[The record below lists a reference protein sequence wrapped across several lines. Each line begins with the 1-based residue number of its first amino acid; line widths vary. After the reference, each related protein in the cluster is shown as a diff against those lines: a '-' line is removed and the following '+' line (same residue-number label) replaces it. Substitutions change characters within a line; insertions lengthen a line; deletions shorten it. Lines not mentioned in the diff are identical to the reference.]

1 MLSLREL
8 WDLEVLGNT
17 LGTWVAAFGI
27 FLVTFAIRPVI
38 SRLIEAQNARRAAR
52 TGTESHPM
60 LDVALELVASTSRL
74 FLWGAAIWLAS
85 RDLTFP
91 PRVEHWL
98 TVTLVLLFWMQM
110 ALWAMTAVRYGINA
124 RQRRMGTQDRVLSSS
139 IAVIMFASGV
149 AIWGIAA
156 LLALDNLGVQIGPL
170 LAGLG
175 IGGVAL
181 ALAVQTVLADLLAS
195 LSIAL
200 DKPFTIGDSLK
211 IDDLQGTVEH
221 IGIKSTRLR
230 SINGEQIIIS
240 NADLLKSR
248 LRNFGRLY
256 ERRSLFTLGVHYETA
271 VEKLA
276 AVPAAVRE
284 IIEATAQTRF
294 ERCHL
299 LTYGARALEF
309 EVVYFVTNPAYNA
322 YADAQQSINLR
333 ILGRLR
339 ELGVLFAAEAP
350 TSLRIQSPR
359 AGRRT
364 RRRRTRPSRRRAFP
378 SGHRRTGCRGRRPR
392 RARPRAPRAR
402 HGR

>member
-1 MLSLREL
+1 MLNWREL

-17 LGTWVAAFGI
+17 VGTWAAAFGI
-27 FLVTFAIRPVI
+27 FLVTFAVRPVI
-38 SRLIEAQNARRAAR
+38 ARLIEAQHARRAAR
-52 TGTESHPM
+52 TGSESPPM
-60 LDVALELVASTSRL
+60 LDLALELVASTSRL

-91 PRVEHWL
+91 PRVERWL
-98 TVTLVLLFWMQM
+98 TIALVLLFWMQM
-110 ALWAMTAVRYGINA
+110 ALWALTAVRYGIDA

-149 AIWGIAA
+149 AIWGIAT

-175 IGGVAL
+175 IGGVAI

-256 ERRSLFTLGVHYETA
+256 ERRSLFILGVHYETP

-276 AVPAAVRE
+276 AVPAIVRE
-284 IIEATAQTRF
+284 IIEATPQTRF
-294 ERCHL
+294 DRCHL
-299 LTYGARALEF
+299 LNFGQKALDF
-309 EVVYFVTNPAYNA
+309 EVVYFVTNPAYNV

-333 ILGRLR
+333 ILERLR
-339 ELGVLFAAEAP
+339 ALGVTFAAEAP
-350 TSLRIQSPR
+350 TSLRIQSPGNAATAAQR
-359 AGRRT
+359 SL
-364 RRRRTRPSRRRAFP
+364 P
-378 SGHRRTGCRGRRPR
+378 
-392 RARPRAPRAR
+392 
-402 HGR
+402 